1 VIGGLHS
8 EAHARSG
15 VSRTAR
21 GTKPRP
27 AVRPSDEPQVLSRRM
42 RHQAALG
49 RVVRR
54 RRLERGLS
62 QFALARLVGTHRPLV
77 ARVESGKHEVNL
89 STLLRYAWA
98 LKCSASDVF
107 SEVEALVRAED
118 PRAWCAEEAAPQAKQ
133 LPLPWLG
140 VSALGV
146 LDQPGAVT

>member
-1 VIGGLHS
+1 VSGALRS
-8 EAHARSG
+8 EVYSRSG
-15 VSRTAR
+15 VSRAAR
-21 GTKPRP
+21 GTKPGP
-27 AVRPSDEPQVLSRRM
+27 AVRPSDEPEVLSRRL

-54 RRLERGLS
+54 RRLKCGLS
-62 QFALARLVGTHRPLV
+62 QRALARLVGTHRPLV

-107 SEVEALVRAED
+107 SEVEALVQAED
-118 PRAWCAEEAAPQAKQ
+118 PRAWCAEESAPQGKQ
-133 LPLPWLG
+133 LPLSLG